1 MRAQIASSGSGP
13 TGVSPRSPSFRDASA
28 PASRGNVNR
37 CHPNAPPPLCAAV
50 RATCAAASAEAP
62 TTSTSEARPRERRKS
77 TATPTRADAAGERKT
92 SFAPGASSGG
102 AVMDVGLTFLH
113 TLDRTRLTG
122 GQQPTD
128 GPANHSNGPEEDE
141 MFLGFLIGTICLIA
155 LIRVLT
161 RRRWYGGYHHWGYAH
176 AGPYGWGYGG
186 PRWHGR
192 GRGFLFS
199 ILARL
204 EATPTQ
210 EKAILGA
217 FDELKDTA
225 RELRGT
231 VRETRGDIAR
241 TVQGPAFD

>member
-1 MRAQIASSGSGP
+1 
-13 TGVSPRSPSFRDASA
+13 
-28 PASRGNVNR
+28 
-37 CHPNAPPPLCAAV
+37 
-50 RATCAAASAEAP
+50 
-62 TTSTSEARPRERRKS
+62 
-77 TATPTRADAAGERKT
+77 
-92 SFAPGASSGG
+92 
-102 AVMDVGLTFLH
+102 MDVGLTFLH

-204 EATPTQ
+204 EATPPQ

-241 TVQGPAFD
+241 TVQGPAFDESALAAASSRIDESTHKMRAAIASTLGKIHGVLDDKQRKTLGELIESGWAAGC

>member
-1 MRAQIASSGSGP
+1 
-13 TGVSPRSPSFRDASA
+13 
-28 PASRGNVNR
+28 
-37 CHPNAPPPLCAAV
+37 
-50 RATCAAASAEAP
+50 
-62 TTSTSEARPRERRKS
+62 
-77 TATPTRADAAGERKT
+77 
-92 SFAPGASSGG
+92 
-102 AVMDVGLTFLH
+102 
-113 TLDRTRLTG
+113 
-122 GQQPTD
+122 
-128 GPANHSNGPEEDE
+128 

-231 VRETRGDIAR
+231 VREACSTTSSAR
-241 TVQGPAFD
+241 PSASSSNRAGRPGVKERRLT